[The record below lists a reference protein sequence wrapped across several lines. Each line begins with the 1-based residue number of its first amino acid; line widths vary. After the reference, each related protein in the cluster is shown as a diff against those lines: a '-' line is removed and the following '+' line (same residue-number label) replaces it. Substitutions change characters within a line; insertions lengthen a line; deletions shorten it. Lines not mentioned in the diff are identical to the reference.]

1 MLAVAVVEQE
11 VMELLAQ
18 HLAVAVLA
26 QQIQLEL
33 LAQQILAVEAVA
45 VEQQDLT
52 GAMVALAL

>member
-18 HLAVAVLA
+18 HQAVAVLV

-33 LAQQILAVEAVA
+33 LVLQILVVAVA
-45 VEQQDLT
+45 VVAQQDLT